1 MATNASY
8 IYIYSNDGSERLS
21 SYSTSVTT
29 HTVTESGIAENG
41 SEKWAYAGTNTFL
54 GFATSPNA
62 TEPTYA
68 IGSSITVEINGGSTT
83 LYIVEATTSGVT
95 IEYNGSV
102 VATIPNGNTATLP
115 VADKKMKSD
124 IVITVPEAEGEV
136 IPEYTEAE
144 DFTVFVESEDEGELT
159 IGYSVSQDVKLPNGV
174 HRLGVIAYEDSPLPT
189 EVSTEAE
196 MTALL
201 TSGEVGGV
209 YKYTGATGTYENGAL
224 YVLEE
229 EEETEDELAGT
240 WVFNSSPNISAS
252 QSWEVLFTYGDFV
265 DINYGIAT
273 KYTSSTQLIRYS
285 DEYGDMQTAYNS
297 TSGWVT
303 DSLKTIHITSKLS
316 EVTNGDTLLTWLKAN
331 ATKQ

>member
-68 IGSSITVEINGGSTT
+68 IGSSITVEISGGSTT
-83 LYIVEATTSGVT
+83 LYIVEAASKQEETSGVT
-95 IEYNGSV
+95 VEYNSAV
-102 VATIPNGNTATLP
+102 VATIPSGNKATIP
-115 VADKKMKSD
+115 VADKKMKTD
-124 IVITVPEAEGEV
+124 IVITVPKAEGG
-136 IPEYTEAE
+136 T
-144 DFTVFVESEDEGELT
+144 
-159 IGYSVSQDVKLPNGV
+159 
-174 HRLGVIAYEDSPLPT
+174 DSPLPT

-209 YKYTGATGTYENGAL
+209 YKYTGTTGTYENGAL

-229 EEETEDELAGT
+229 ETAQPSFTIDGTTYYFEEGMT
-240 WVFNSSPNISAS
+240 WAQWCESEYNTDGFYIDSTLVRAPSPNDFNIISGKSAS
-252 QSWEVLFTYGDFV
+252 SVIEANTAYVTEY
-265 DINYGIAT
+265 YGI
-273 KYTSSTQLIRYS
+273 
-285 DEYGDMQTAYNS
+285 
-297 TSGWVT
+297 
-303 DSLKTIHITSKLS
+303 
-316 EVTNGDTLLTWLKAN
+316 
-331 ATKQ
+331 